1 MLPVESRVDHET
13 TRNIWGAVVRIRG
26 SGSRVVAMDGIVP
39 LERAGDGEG
48 VRIDQQLRRI
58 APVPSIGVVGTVHS
72 VSICRARPGIDNG
85 GSPVAPAPR
94 RLCQR
99 DRGGFARISTIGEKT
114 QIDRR
119 GPRRRDGK
127 PDDATV
133 PYRTEGGGGGGGAL
147 DRAVRQ

>member
-85 GSPVAPAPR
+85 GSPVASR

-114 QIDRR
+114 QIDRL

-133 PYRTEGGGGGGGAL
+133 PDRTECGGGSAL